1 MDLAKTLWAE
11 NADLAQAA
19 LEHPFVQGLR
29 TGTLPRQHFQSSI
42 AQDAYFLDAF
52 ARAYALALA
61 HSPDQQGVRDCFDL
75 LLGVLEELRLHESYA
90 ARWGVDLSNVTP
102 TSATLAYTDFLL
114 ATAALQ
120 GVGETC
126 AAMTVLA
133 TWDIRSKIR
142 GERAMWKT
150 LLVLWIK
157 RKSYG

>member
-29 TGTLPRQHFQSSI
+29 TGTLPRQNFQSYI

-61 HSPDQQGVRDCFDL
+61 HSPDQQGLQDCFDL

-114 ATAALQ
+114 ATAAL
-120 GVGETC
+120 C
-126 AAMTVLA
+126 
-133 TWDIRSKIR
+133 
-142 GERAMWKT
+142 
-150 LLVLWIK
+150 
-157 RKSYG
+157 